1 MHKTLWGTKH
11 SEQGQKEEGQIGIAI
26 KLTAMKSVKL
36 RRRTMLFV
44 MTFFFL
50 FMVAPVGIWK
60 SPARGSE
67 LQLPPTQQP
76 QQHRT
81 QPASVSQTAACGNNG
96 TITTEQGQGS
106 NSHPHE
112 HYVRFLSHWATTA
125 TPRLLFNFL
134 NSSPQSCFWIVSPF
148 FQLK

>member
-112 HYVRFLSHWATTA
+112 HYVRFLSH
-125 TPRLLFNFL
+125 
-134 NSSPQSCFWIVSPF
+134 
-148 FQLK
+148 